1 MCMFRDLKADEIECR
16 VGQASEKGLSLL
28 LYKDARVDMAILDSV
43 VGQARWQREHY
54 EVKGNLYCRVGIKID
69 NEWIWKSDCGT
80 ESNTEAQKGES
91 SDSFKRSCVNWG
103 IGRELYTAPF
113 IWIGKDDCNLKA
125 VQVNNKTIYR
135 CSDSF
140 TVTDIHIKDKVITG
154 LAIKNDKLGK
164 VVYTYG
170 TCRGQQKP
178 SNTPS
183 TSKADSTSGL
193 PFPEV
198 EKSPIPEDINEA
210 RKWAVNFTVSSGTRA
225 GMTLGEIR
233 KVDKAAYTNLMKEP
247 PSAECAAAIK
257 IINDWVNG
265 Q

>member
-1 MCMFRDLKADEIECR
+1 MCLFRELKANEIECR
-16 VGQASEKGLSLL
+16 VGQANENGLSLL
-28 LYKDARVDMAILDSV
+28 LYKDARVDMAILDET

-54 EVKGNLYCRVGIKID
+54 EAKGNLYCRVGIKID

-91 SDSFKRSCVNWG
+91 SDSFKRACVNWG
-103 IGRELYTAPF
+103 IGRSLYSAPF
-113 IWIGKDDCNLKA
+113 IWIGKADCNLKE
-125 VQVNNKTIYR
+125 VKGQNKTIYR
-135 CSDSF
+135 CSDTF
-140 TVTDIHIKDKVITG
+140 TVTKIDIEDHVIKGIE
-154 LAIKNDKLGK
+154 IRNDKLDR

-178 SNTPS
+178 SPSPS
-183 TSKADSTSGL
+183 TSKAESASEL

-198 EKSPIPEDINEA
+198 GKISIPEDINEA
-210 RKWAVNFTVSSGTRA
+210 RAWAVNFTVSSGPRA
-225 GMTLGEIR
+225 GMTLGDIR
-233 KVDKAAYTNLMKEP
+233 KLDKAAYSNLMKAP